1 MWLIGTAVCVLLV
14 FWMMRSGR
22 VARYRQRPKSWSEI
36 EAMDRQVVQMQHDQA
51 ERGYWGSMEEPRKQ
65 DES

>member
-22 VARYRQRPKSWSEI
+22 IQRYRQKPKSWSEI
-36 EAMDRQVVQMQHDQA
+36 EVMDR
-51 ERGYWGSMEEPRKQ
+51 
-65 DES
+65 